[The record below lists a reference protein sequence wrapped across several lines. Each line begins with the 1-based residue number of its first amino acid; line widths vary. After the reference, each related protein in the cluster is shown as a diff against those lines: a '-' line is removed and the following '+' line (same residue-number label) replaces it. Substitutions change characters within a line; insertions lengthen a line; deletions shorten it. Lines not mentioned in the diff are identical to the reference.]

1 MVHPSLYLCRVYRSA
16 HGLPAAVPGICGYGA
31 VAMTRLKSWCAAI
44 VAALAILASAYVK
57 GRSDKDADATKDR
70 LQAVNKARKIEDE
83 TSRLSDRDVDARL
96 GKWLRD

>member
-1 MVHPSLYLCRVYRSA
+1 
-16 HGLPAAVPGICGYGA
+16 
-31 VAMTRLKSWCAAI
+31 MTRLRAWGAAI
-44 VAALAILASAYVK
+44 VAALALLFTAYAK

-70 LQAVNKARKIEDE
+70 LRAVNKARKIEDE